1 MCENESPTSKRPQV
15 EPQSPPPLAPTKSSP
30 KGDDHPT
37 EAAQDA
43 KRVQIGPTDV

>member
-1 MCENESPTSKRPQV
+1 MSENESPTSKRPQV
-15 EPQSPPPLAPTKSSP
+15 APQSAAPLAPAKPSP

-37 EAAQDA
+37 ESAQDA